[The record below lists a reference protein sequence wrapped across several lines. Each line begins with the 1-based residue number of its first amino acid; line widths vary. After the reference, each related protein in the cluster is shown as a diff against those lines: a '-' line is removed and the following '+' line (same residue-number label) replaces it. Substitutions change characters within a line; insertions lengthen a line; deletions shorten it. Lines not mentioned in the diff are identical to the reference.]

1 MEDVC
6 QGRSNVQPIMKWLIF
21 QLLLDQRWLT
31 DFLFPSFPLLSEGR
45 IFKLTPVILLEF
57 ADVTCKPGD
66 RKKFCIL
73 VTGHDHPR
81 YFYKER
87 LEIVAKAVAGLK
99 DGSYE
104 IISVGAAN

>member
-1 MEDVC
+1 MPRKEQCSAYHEMADLPVAV
-6 QGRSNVQPIMKWLIF
+6 GPKMADRLSVS
-21 QLLLDQRWLT
+21 
-31 DFLFPSFPLLSEGR
+31 LFPSLVRRKNF
-45 IFKLTPVILLEF
+45 FKLTPVILLEF

>member
-1 MEDVC
+1 MYAKEGAMFSLSWNGWSSSCCWTKDGWQTFC
-6 QGRSNVQPIMKWLIF
+6 
-21 QLLLDQRWLT
+21 
-31 DFLFPSFPLLSEGR
+31 FPLSLSCQKEEV
-45 IFKLTPVILLEF
+45 FKLTPVILREF
-57 ADVTCKPGD
+57 ANVTRKPGD

-73 VTGHDHPR
+73 VTGHDHLR
-81 YFYKER
+81 YFYKEK

>member
-1 MEDVC
+1 M
-6 QGRSNVQPIMKWLIF
+6 
-21 QLLLDQRWLT
+21 
-31 DFLFPSFPLLSEGR
+31 
-45 IFKLTPVILLEF
+45 FKLTPVILCEF
-57 ADVTCKPGD
+57 TDVTHKPGD

-81 YFYKER
+81 YFYKEK

>member
-1 MEDVC
+1 MYAKEEAMF
-6 QGRSNVQPIMKWLIF
+6 SLSWKWLIF
-21 QLLLDQRWLT
+21 QFLLDQKDGWQT
-31 DFLFPSFPLLSEGR
+31 CQKEEV
-45 IFKLTPVILLEF
+45 FKLTPVILCEF
-57 ADVTCKPGD
+57 TDVTHKPGD

-81 YFYKER
+81 YFYKEK
-87 LEIVAKAVAGLK
+87 LEIVAKAVGGLK

>member
-1 MEDVC
+1 MEMADLPVSVGPKMADRLVRRKKC
-6 QGRSNVQPIMKWLIF
+6 
-21 QLLLDQRWLT
+21 
-31 DFLFPSFPLLSEGR
+31 
-45 IFKLTPVILLEF
+45 FKLTPVILCEF
-57 ADVTCKPGD
+57 TDVTHKPGD

-81 YFYKER
+81 YFYKEK
-87 LEIVAKAVAGLK
+87 LEIVAKAVGGLK